1 MDVEQALVQLLRE
14 FTSKVAAVVRQN
26 ALDSAG
32 AALGAVANGSGRPA
46 LQAARR
52 SAPPAKAARR
62 PAAAKQPLDAEAV
75 GDQVVSYLMS
85 KPGLRTEEL
94 GAALKVPTD
103 GLKPLIKK
111 LVTGGRLRSEGVAR
125 GTRYFAAAARSSN
138 AGARRRKAKAGP
150 ARRGA
155 AAKPGRKRAKKS

>member
-14 FTSKVAAVVRQN
+14 FTSKVAAVVRKN

-32 AALGAVANGSGRPA
+32 AALGAVANGASRAGRP
-46 LQAARR
+46 AARR
-52 SAPPAKAARR
+52 SAPAAKVARR

-125 GTRYFAAAARSSN
+125 GTRYFPAPDGS
-138 AGARRRKAKAGP
+138 AKARP
-150 ARRGA
+150 ARRKVK
-155 AAKPGRKRAKKS
+155 AKPGRKRAKKR